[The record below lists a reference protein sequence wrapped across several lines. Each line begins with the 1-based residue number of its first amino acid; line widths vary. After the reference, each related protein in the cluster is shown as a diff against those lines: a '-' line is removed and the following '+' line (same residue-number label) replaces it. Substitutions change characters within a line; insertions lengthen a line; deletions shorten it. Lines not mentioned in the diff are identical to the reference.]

1 MSQKIIITENVKV
14 EDLDDYDVIV
24 SDTSDDEYVS
34 ISAPIETSFAVP
46 GTIRVETDL
55 GCLYLDPEFPVRA
68 GKFVENED
76 DDDYSC
82 TITTIEAS
90 GSHAIVEMHVSGL
103 LVLVGN
109 DKPSYDNVFDDMVRG
124 YIRTVALKWFNGIFA
139 DELTDKAIDTEWA
152 IMVKDLEFDT
162 TNDTAHVVV
171 HVVAPK

>member
-14 EDLDDYDVIV
+14 EDLDGYDVIV
-24 SDTSDDEYVS
+24 SDTNDDEYVS
-34 ISAPIETSFAVP
+34 ITAQVETSFTVP
-46 GTIRVETDL
+46 GTMRVETDL
-55 GCLYLDPEFPVRA
+55 GCLNLDPEFPVRA
-68 GKFVENED
+68 GKFVENEY

-90 GSHAIVEMHVSGL
+90 GSHTIVEMHVSGL